1 MEKKRIIIRINL
13 GLGKQWSHY
22 KTCDFTGQYVG
33 INAGY
38 RT

>member
-1 MEKKRIIIRINL
+1 VIRVNL
-13 GLGKQWSHY
+13 GLGHQWARY